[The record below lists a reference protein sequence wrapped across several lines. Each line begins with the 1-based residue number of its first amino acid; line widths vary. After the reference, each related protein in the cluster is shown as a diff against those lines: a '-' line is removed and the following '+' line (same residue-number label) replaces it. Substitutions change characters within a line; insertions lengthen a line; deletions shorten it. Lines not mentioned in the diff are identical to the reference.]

1 MQSNDTTRER
11 GSQRSKTPWWQN
23 GPWQWYER
31 RLVGR
36 KWVTR
41 KIDPPIFPRDAGFIE
56 QVESHYRGR
65 IIARAWRERG

>member
-1 MQSNDTTRER
+1 MHANNTPRER
-11 GSQRSKTPWWQN
+11 GSQRHKTPWWRQ

-31 RLVGR
+31 RDG
-36 KWVTR
+36 VTR

-56 QVESHYRGR
+56 HVESHYRGR